1 MVELRG
7 SGGEYSPEECGEQKF
22 PENKIFYGRLRFL
35 KFLEEPSEKR
45 LTKQYFNKNK
55 QILMCPVSK
64 YNLIKVVF
72 FFVLNQKQV
81 TQILKIEN

>member
-1 MVELRG
+1 MQRTKI
-7 SGGEYSPEECGEQKF
+7 SGEQNF
-22 PENKIFYGRLRFL
+22 LWNPPIFDI
-35 KFLEEPSEKR
+35 LEEPSEKR